1 MSGRQPVPS
10 RIRGQ
15 LAWLIACATRVL
27 RPRVLLAVAITVILG
42 ASLAACGNQGIG
54 LARQACT
61 HVGRS
66 ITLLHQA
73 DRSPESSS
81 AADLNHK
88 AYIEMLAAL
97 PIAAEATYVDNQ
109 WQALM
114 ATLSQSSQVPEAQ
127 LVPALQ
133 AECRMANN
141 SVFNQTPPPSSIP
154 PPATTSNSS
163 P

>member
-1 MSGRQPVPS
+1 VLVVVAFT
-10 RIRGQ
+10 
-15 LAWLIACATRVL
+15 LA
-27 RPRVLLAVAITVILG
+27 LG

-66 ITLLHQA
+66 ITLLNQA
-73 DRSPESSS
+73 DHTHDSSNATELS
-81 AADLNHK
+81 HK
-88 AYIEMLAAL
+88 AYVELLAAL

-114 ATLSQSSQVPEAQ
+114 ATLSQSSQVPETQ

-154 PPATTSNSS
+154 PPSTGSGSTGSNTT